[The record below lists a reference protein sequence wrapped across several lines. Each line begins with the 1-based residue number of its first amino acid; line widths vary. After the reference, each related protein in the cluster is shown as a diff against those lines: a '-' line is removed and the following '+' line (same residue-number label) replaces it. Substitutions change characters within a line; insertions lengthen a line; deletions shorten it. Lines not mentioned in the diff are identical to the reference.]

1 MLLSYMAP
9 PMQLIFFVPNGSF
22 NEKTF
27 ELHSPIT
34 DNRRKGNSQRYLAE
48 PMDLPG
54 SETEGDDELRPVGNV
69 FTNLPAEPENYVRRS
84 QLEDE
89 VLVRLKDE
97 RHPVITLVGRGG
109 IGKTSLSLSMLH
121 AITQTDRYDVIVW
134 FSARDIDLMETGP
147 KAVKPRILTKKDIA
161 KEYLHL
167 IKPLSDVDNSKHS
180 TSTMAQHMYKS
191 PLGSTLYVFDN
202 FETVQEPLGLYD
214 WLSTNIRLPNKIVI
228 TSRFREFKADW
239 PIEVSGMNDQEAR
252 ELIERTSRRLDIQN
266 LIDNDEVNKI
276 VEETDGHPYVIKI
289 VLGYMADRR
298 KGSRPTKALARR
310 DDILEALFERTYDD
324 LTPLARRIFL
334 TLSGWRSLVPQL
346 AVEAVLRWR
355 NSSEGGDPE
364 EAIDELIR
372 MSLVEDIKNDT
383 NFLEVPMTAAIFG
396 KKKLE
401 INQHRELIKK
411 DIQFLQLMGASQRS
425 GLGKGSFPLFQS
437 LFRRIAMNISEKSIS
452 IEEIRPMLKSIARD
466 YPRAWLLFADL
477 EKEVSNG
484 NDTWREAKCIRNFLE
499 QRPHGQEA
507 QQACERLVV
516 LYQQEGDVIGSCSA
530 FFRSAEIS
538 QPELDDISRM
548 MNYVNGNRDVISS
561 MDVGERRALL
571 EPFVDLMELY
581 IQSAS
586 ATDLSRLAWL
596 YIRLGETEKAFHI
609 SQQGLK
615 IEPENEHCKRLVYR
629 LKQHW

>member
-1 MLLSYMAP
+1 M
-9 PMQLIFFVPNGSF
+9 
-22 NEKTF
+22 NE
-27 ELHSPIT
+27 
-34 DNRRKGNSQRYLAE
+34 
-48 PMDLPG
+48 
-54 SETEGDDELRPVGNV
+54 
-69 FTNLPAEPENYVRRS
+69 
-84 QLEDE
+84 
-89 VLVRLKDE
+89 
-97 RHPVITLVGRGG
+97 
-109 IGKTSLSLSMLH
+109 
-121 AITQTDRYDVIVW
+121 
-134 FSARDIDLMETGP
+134 
-147 KAVKPRILTKKDIA
+147 
-161 KEYLHL
+161 
-167 IKPLSDVDNSKHS
+167 
-180 TSTMAQHMYKS
+180 S
-191 PLGSTLYVFDN
+191 PLGGPILYVFDN

-228 TSRFREFKADW
+228 TSRWREFKADW
-239 PIEVSGMNDQEAR
+239 PIEVSGMNDQEAG
-252 ELIERTSRRLDIQN
+252 ELIERTSRRLGIQKMVN
-266 LIDNDEVNKI
+266 NEEINKI
-276 VEETDGHPYVIKI
+276 IEETDGHPYVIKI

-298 KGSRPTKALARR
+298 KRSRPTKALSRR
-310 DDILEALFERTYDD
+310 DDILDALFERTYDD

-355 NSSEGGDPE
+355 NSSEGGNPE

-372 MSLVEDIKNDT
+372 MSLIEDIRNDT

-396 KKKLE
+396 RKKLE
-401 INQHRELIKK
+401 IDQHRELIKK

-425 GLGKGSFPLFQS
+425 GLGKSGFPLFQF

-452 IEEIRPMLKSIARD
+452 IEEIRPMLEFIARD

-484 NDTWREAKCIRNFLE
+484 NDTRREAKCIRNFLE
-499 QRPHGQEA
+499 QRPQGGQEV
-507 QQACERLVV
+507 QQACERLVA

-548 MNYVNGNRDVISS
+548 VNYVNGNRDAVSN

-571 EPFVDLMELY
+571 EPLVALMELH

-596 YIRLGETEKAFHI
+596 YIHLRETEKAFQI

-629 LKQHW
+629 LQQHW